1 MGAASAPAKRAF
13 GRLEDPGAERIGQG
27 PAALRFDQL
36 VERFGDR
43 LALGPRA
50 GQAHGLS
57 KGVLVKRHGKT
68 DNGAAHAHQYKLTRD
83 NHSGCGAASDTIW
96 CE

>member
-1 MGAASAPAKRAF
+1 MGAASAPAERAF
-13 GRLEDPGAERIGQG
+13 GRLEDTGAECVGQG

-50 GQAHGLS
+50 GQAHGLT
-57 KGVLVKRHGKT
+57 KGALVKRHGKT
-68 DNGAAHAHQYKLTRD
+68 NNGATHTHQY
-83 NHSGCGAASDTIW
+83 NPIIGASKERRPSLYQDA
-96 CE
+96 